1 MVGRVLD
8 DGTSQIA
15 ETTYNSQGQ
24 VTSRTD
30 PLGRR
35 TSCVRVRSENGH
47 SATLGRPLMLPIV
60 RNLLLKGQGCAPR
73 QLITDQ
79 LPQTRRF
86 KSAAHVQR
94 FASVHGLVQNLF
106 RVGPHLLRAAHHR
119 LLRREAF
126 RAWDAVTCAC

>member
-30 PLGRR
+30 PLGRG

-86 KSAAHVQR
+86 KSAAHLR
-94 FASVHGLVQNLF
+94 RLASVHGLVQNLPG
-106 RVGPHLLRAAHHR
+106 RSTPTA
-119 LLRREAF
+119 
-126 RAWDAVTCAC
+126 